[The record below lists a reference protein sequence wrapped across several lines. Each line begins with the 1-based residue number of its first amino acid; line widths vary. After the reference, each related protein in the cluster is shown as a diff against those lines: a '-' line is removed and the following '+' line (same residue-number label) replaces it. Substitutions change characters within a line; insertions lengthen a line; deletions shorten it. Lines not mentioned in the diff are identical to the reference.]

1 MKTKKY
7 ELDGEMYTIAQIVK
21 LKNMNYSTVARRIKE
36 GVISLDGIEARKI
49 RKVSKK
55 NTNYKLQNHNL
66 LKPNWKSSMTND
78 ELGHWALI
86 NKALSV

>member
-36 GVISLDGIEARKI
+36 GVISLDGIKARKI
-49 RKVSKK
+49 KKVSKK
-55 NTNYKLQNHNL
+55 NTNYKLQNH
-66 LKPNWKSSMTND
+66 NWKSSMTND